1 MLLNLPAELLLRIIN
16 HVPKIGDKIQLS
28 KTCQSLR
35 HLLCTQAACWT
46 QLDFSDYGTTLN
58 TNHLL
63 QFLRSYP
70 IELWSCKASI
80 SPSTALNMP
89 ITMID
94 LSGCWNLS
102 EDLMVAL
109 IRSLRQLSE
118 LHLNGYPLCKDKI
131 SSSLGFEYQRDHVY
145 QVRPS
150 HDLASMTMDL
160 SKEPT
165 QRLKV
170 PFVLICSI
178 LDQLNY
184 LHTLCIQYQDLA
196 AQQQHGSF
204 DFSAFC
210 HIQHLDISSCMI
222 DQATLQAMFRKIGPR
237 LKTLKMLNIDLSS
250 LSWLCLSQFGK
261 QLTCLHVSCNDPAL
275 LFNIRH
281 VVLHLKALQDFRL
294 TRLRTGEIDSVVHQ
308 LNPHVLERLDLSPK
322 MSIYPKSI
330 TRYPS
335 TKQPGIEKATQRLQ
349 SRRGSIPTHKRHP
362 PEAQKLIDEAEP
374 TQSQSERIRH
384 YATIEHDLLL
394 SDASLHYLSQC
405 HHLIELRLCFPKV
418 SAQALHQLLSS
429 LPRLEV
435 VELRQ
440 RKEQQGDCLTGL
452 MDSKTLKELYLFGVW
467 ISEETIERITQTES
481 NILPSLRHLTVS
493 GGGRIIESNLEKLLV
508 SLQSLH
514 TFCLGQI
521 EGPIE
526 WKSYV
531 FDDRRN
537 LTFSKDRQNQ
547 WYLA

>member
-1 MLLNLPAELLLRIIN
+1 MA
-16 HVPKIGDKIQLS
+16 
-28 KTCQSLR
+28 
-35 HLLCTQAACWT
+35 
-46 QLDFSDYGTTLN
+46 
-58 TNHLL
+58 
-63 QFLRSYP
+63 
-70 IELWSCKASI
+70 
-80 SPSTALNMP
+80 
-89 ITMID
+89 
-94 LSGCWNLS
+94 
-102 EDLMVAL
+102 AL

-118 LHLNGYPLCKDKI
+118 LHLNGYPLHKDKI

-170 PFVLICSI
+170 PFVLLCSI

-281 VVLHLKALQDFRL
+281 VVLHLKTLQDFRL

-322 MSIYPKSI
+322 MNIYPKAM

-335 TKQPGIEKATQRLQ
+335 TKQPGATLDKTTQQ
-349 SRRGSIPTHKRHP
+349 TPTRST
-362 PEAQKLIDEAEP
+362 EADRDEAEP
-374 TQSQSERIRH
+374 TQIQSERVRH

-440 RKEQQGDCLTGL
+440 RKEQQEDCLTGL
-452 MDSKTLKELYLFGVW
+452 MNSKTLKELYLFGVW

-481 NILPSLRHLTVS
+481 NILASLRHLTVS
-493 GGGRIIESNLEKLLV
+493 GGGRMIESNIEKLLV